1 MTANRLAVWVS
12 AIVLASVAAPTLA
25 CAPPLPASEEVVA
38 ERVRNRQIELWDR
51 SDVVFLSEASAFE
64 RIRLEGG
71 DGFRATLA
79 PSLALKGDLPAERI
93 AIRHTTFTSCGPIP
107 FLDALSGRE
116 GEWFV
121 TYGRYVTSGLSIDA
135 TVPVAD
141 LVDDEALRAW
151 TKGYKPSEQSG
162 ASES

>member
-1 MTANRLAVWVS
+1 MTANRLAIWVS
-12 AIVLASVAAPTLA
+12 AAVLASAATPTMACVVAAAT
-25 CAPPLPASEEVVA
+25 PPEVAA
-38 ERVRNRQIELWDR
+38 ERVRNYQVEMWDR

-64 RIRLEGG
+64 RISLPGG
-71 DGFRATLA
+71 DGFSATLIPA
-79 PSLALKGDLPAERI
+79 LALKGDLPGERI

-121 TYGRYVTSGLSIDA
+121 TYGRRVNTGLSIDA

-141 LVDDEALRAW
+141 LVEEESLRAW
-151 TKGYKPSEQSG
+151 RKADPS
-162 ASES
+162 

>member
-1 MTANRLAVWVS
+1 MTANRLAIWVS
-12 AIVLASVAAPTLA
+12 AAVLASATPTLA
-25 CAPPLPASEEVVA
+25 CVLAPAAPPEVEA
-38 ERVRNRQIELWDR
+38 ERVRHHQVELWDR

-64 RIRLEGG
+64 RISLPGG
-71 DGFRATLA
+71 DGFSATLIPA
-79 PSLALKGDLPAERI
+79 LALKGDLPGERI

-121 TYGRYVTSGLSIDA
+121 TYGRRVNTGLSIDA

-141 LVDDEALRAW
+141 LVEEESLRAW
-151 TKGYKPSEQSG
+151 RKADPS
-162 ASES
+162 

>member
-1 MTANRLAVWVS
+1 MTANRLAVWIS
-12 AIVLASVAAPTLA
+12 AALLASVATPSLA
-25 CAPPLPASEEVVA
+25 CAPPLPSPDEVVA
-38 ERVRNRQIELWDR
+38 QRVRNHQSELWDR

-64 RIRLEGG
+64 RISLPGG
-71 DGFRATLA
+71 DGFSATLI
-79 PSLALKGDLPAERI
+79 PGLALKGNLPDERI

-121 TYGRYVTSGLSIDA
+121 TYVRRLPSGLSIDA
-135 TVPVAD
+135 TIPVAD

-151 TKGYKPSEQSG
+151 RKADPS
-162 ASES
+162 